1 MKRILSSKSV
11 AAAAVALCA
20 FAGASVAHA
29 RSDVVFSIGVQ
40 SPGVYVQP
48 QPVYVQPSPV
58 YVEPRPVYTQP
69 RTVYSQPVYVQPQ
82 PVYEYRYEHD
92 RGRHIGWDRDGR
104 QHPRFASRFGPYG
117 DLDRD
122 GVRNEYDRDRDGDG
136 VPNRYDRA
144 PMDPSRR

>member
-29 RSDVVFSIGVQ
+29 RSDVIFSIGVQ
-40 SPGVYVQP
+40 TPGVYVQP
-48 QPVYVQPSPV
+48 APVYVQQSPV
-58 YVEPRPVYTQP
+58 YVQPRPVYTQP
-69 RTVYSQPVYVQPQ
+69 PVYVQSQ
-82 PVYEYRYEHD
+82 PVFEYRYEHD
-92 RGRHIGWDRDGR
+92 RGRHNGWDRGHGH
-104 QHPRFASRFGPYG
+104 QQRFASRFGPYG

-122 GVRNEYDRDRDGDG
+122 GVRNQYDRDVDGDG

-144 PMDPSRR
+144 PQNPSRR

>member
-40 SPGVYVQP
+40 SPGVYVHP
-48 QPVYVQPSPV
+48 APVYVQQSPV
-58 YVEPRPVYTQP
+58 YVQPRPVYTQP
-69 RTVYSQPVYVQPQ
+69 PVYVQSQ

-92 RGRHIGWDRDGR
+92 RGRHAGWDRDNWR
-104 QHPRFASRFGPYG
+104 HQRFASRFGPYG

-122 GVRNEYDRDRDGDG
+122 GIRNQYDRDVDGDG

-144 PMDPSRR
+144 PQNPSRR